1 MNIQVKTAKISRK
14 GQITLPKAARDA
26 LGTDLVQLEIGA
38 DGRIVIV
45 AVTDLAGS
53 LSGYAKAYVPIDK
66 ARTIAAKTIA
76 AEAVARDNKRRRR
89 R

>member
-1 MNIQVKTAKISRK
+1 MNVMVKTAKISRK

-26 LGTDLVQLEIGA
+26 LGTDLVQLEIGS

-45 AVTDLAGS
+45 AIPDLAGS
-53 LSGYAKAYVPIDK
+53 LSRYAKDYVTIDA
-66 ARTIAAKTIA
+66 ARNIA